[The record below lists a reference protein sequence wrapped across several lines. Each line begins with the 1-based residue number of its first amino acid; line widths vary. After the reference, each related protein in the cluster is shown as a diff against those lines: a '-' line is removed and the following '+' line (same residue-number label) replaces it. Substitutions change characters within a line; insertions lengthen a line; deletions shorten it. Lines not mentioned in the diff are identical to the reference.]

1 MRSVVMVAACS
12 FPANFGSSASIRELA
27 KILGDR
33 DYNVHVVT
41 YPNGD
46 DTMDVGRAKIWRTCR
61 KRRSDR
67 TYTGPAWEKFIF
79 DFFMIFTLIRVI
91 RREKIEVIHAHNY
104 EGVLIGLIAKL
115 FTRRPLV
122 YQAVNLM
129 TDELHTYNFIR
140 PALIAR
146 TLAAVLDWTVPL
158 LPDFVIVISQELERY
173 FRARGFGP
181 SRMQLIPPGIFPAMF
196 AHSDRDRF
204 RTQYGIGER
213 PLVMYT
219 GVCNGFQRIDYL
231 LQSFK
236 IALKE
241 APEALLMVVSPLA
254 NAVDVSKNR
263 DLAAALGVSNSVLW
277 VESQNLNDL
286 PDFLAA
292 ADVTVIPRPD
302 IPGYPL
308 KLLNYLAA
316 RKPVVC
322 FEGAA
327 KGVSNLYD
335 ALVVPDHDFDAMG
348 RAIARLL
355 REPALAAQL
364 ANNGYHTVLENFD
377 WEILCTEI
385 ECVYSRAL
393 GVETSKEID
402 LEPLPRER
410 RSLQTERI
418 ATEQF

>member
-27 KILGDR
+27 KILGER

-46 DTMDVGRAKIWRTCR
+46 DTMDIGRAKVWRTR
-61 KRRSDR
+61 PSRRSDR

-104 EGVLIGLIAKL
+104 EGVLIGLIAKI

-140 PALIAR
+140 PAFVAR
-146 TLAAVLDWTVPL
+146 SLALMLDWIVPL
-158 LPDFVIVISQELERY
+158 LPDYVIVISKELENY

-181 SRMQLIPPGIFPAMF
+181 SRMALIPPGIFPAMF
-196 AHSDRDRF
+196 ADADRARF
-204 RTQYGIGER
+204 REQYLVGSR

-219 GVCNGFQRIDYL
+219 GVSNGFQRIDYL
-231 LQSFK
+231 LKAFK
-236 IALKE
+236 TALRE
-241 APEALLMVVSPLA
+241 VPEALLMVVSPLPKER
-254 NAVDVSKNR
+254 DLPRNR
-263 DLAAALGVSNSVLW
+263 ELAAALGVSNSTIW
-277 VESQNLNDL
+277 VESSDLGDL
-286 PDFLAA
+286 PDYLAA

-316 RKPVVC
+316 QKPVVC
-322 FEGAA
+322 FQGAA
-327 KGVSNLYD
+327 KGVSDMHD
-335 ALVVPDHDFDAMG
+335 ALVVPDHDFESMG

-355 REPALAAQL
+355 DEPELAARL
-364 ANNGYHTVLENFD
+364 ARNGYRTVLENFD
-377 WEILCTEI
+377 WEILCTQI
-385 ECVYSRAL
+385 EGVYSRVL
-393 GVETSKEID
+393 GSEQAIESAGK
-402 LEPLPRER
+402 PRGGRER
-410 RSLQTERI
+410 IGIQPESAVTE
-418 ATEQF
+418 